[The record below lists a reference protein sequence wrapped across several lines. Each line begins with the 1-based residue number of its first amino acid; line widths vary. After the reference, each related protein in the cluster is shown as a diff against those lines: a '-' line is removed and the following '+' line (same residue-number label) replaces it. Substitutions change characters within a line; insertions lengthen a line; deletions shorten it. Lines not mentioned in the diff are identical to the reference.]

1 MTEITV
7 PHIKTIESVKEFEKI
22 FTKAF
27 GYSDFQ
33 ASKYWSL
40 GGSSGGDC
48 YGNPTQAYPGDEDP
62 DPELENRVF
71 KIMTAFWPDMTIT
84 EFSELRE
91 QKEFLKLKVEN
102 DSFSDYYGNY
112 SSDASVSADFKDFY
126 AFAHR

>member
-1 MTEITV
+1 MTDITV
-7 PHIKTIESVKEFEKI
+7 PHIKTIESVKEFERI

-48 YGNPTQAYPGDEDP
+48 YGNSTQAYPGDEDP

-91 QKEFLKLKVEN
+91 EKGFLKLKVE
-102 DSFSDYYGNY
+102 DSGGDYYGNY
-112 SSDASVSADFKDFY
+112 STSASVSADFKELY
-126 AFAHR
+126 KFAHR